1 MAPRW
6 SSCPSSRPGGAG
18 KGDELFLSLLTPSPT
33 PHSRTPPSA
42 GSGQPSLF
50 PSSPGSGAVN
60 ARPPYRV
67 TITELGCQRHPR
79 AGLQTPPQLKGG
91 ASGPSRRLYS
101 AVIDVSQ
108 ASVTP
113 SGGTQSVPMLGPGSL
128 FLSPPFIW
136 QSKVCEPPGP
146 SRPGLGLGWDKGG
159 RCTQRPPGGLY
170 LPGRV
175 MLIQPQPRAL
185 LHMDGR
191 LPAWLGQPLGMGSAL
206 GSPREGMAGDPQ
218 G

>member
-1 MAPRW
+1 MALLPILKAWRRRERRGVVPF
-6 SSCPSSRPGGAG
+6 SPHPQPHPTFQDTPG
-18 KGDELFLSLLTPSPT
+18 
-33 PHSRTPPSA
+33 A

-50 PSSPGSGAVN
+50 PSSPGSGAMN
-60 ARPPYRV
+60 ARPAYRV
-67 TITELGCQRHPR
+67 TIAELGCQRHPR
-79 AGLQTPPQLKGG
+79 AGLQTPPRLKGG

-113 SGGTQSVPMLGPGSL
+113 SGGTQSAPMLGPGSL

-170 LPGRV
+170 LPGCV
-175 MLIQPQPRAL
+175 MLMQHQPRAL
-185 LHMDGR
+185 LHMNGPP
-191 LPAWLGQPLGMGSAL
+191 PAWLGQPLGMGSAL
-206 GSPREGMAGDPQ
+206 GSPREGVTRDSQ
-218 G
+218 V